1 MQKLSVIVRFRNE
14 AVHLGAVLRAIRAQR
29 CSVPVEVVAV
39 DNASTDG
46 SRDIAEPYADTLVQ
60 ITDYR
65 PGAAL
70 NRSIEA
76 CTGDHVVVVSA
87 HAIPSDER
95 WLENLIRPLRS
106 PDVLGVYGGQIYP
119 INAKFLDKRDLDIF
133 SDIRPR
139 TETRDSDF
147 WNANSAFSRN
157 SWEKQPFDETVI
169 ELEDHHWTKQIL
181 PEGNRWIRFEPEARV
196 YHYGH
201 ETRNDR
207 QFLPPDGGTA
217 DERIREAVRVL
228 EDEFVSWPAAMS
240 AGMTLGSL
248 WQDARVRDTVP
259 LLGRYLLEYWDFDV
273 RWRMAGALGRLDYP
287 ESVPYLVRGL
297 ADPSFYARDECA
309 WSLARLGA
317 TAVPELVA
325 AVDRPGAIPD
335 ESLPFAALALGLSG
349 TPEGRRRALRL
360 LERCL
365 SDGHPATAR
374 DAIYFLGEIGTA
386 TGRPALLRAVRE
398 RLTHEDYE
406 TARAAVWCWGML
418 AEHGTDREQVDAAAD
433 DVVHASRQHPEDV
446 VRAEAVAALG
456 RMGRAR
462 RSTPALAE
470 VDRCLRTDGAGRV
483 RYAAIQSLRLAAAAG
498 NPGIAAEAV
507 AQHTSDDDFGVLFE
521 RELVLAASQG
531 RTTQTTHN
539 KE

>member
-14 AVHLGAVLRAIRAQR
+14 AVYLGAVLRAIRAQR
-29 CSVPVEVVAV
+29 CSVPIEIVAV

-46 SRDIAEPYADTLVQ
+46 SWDIAKPYADTLVQ

-76 CTGDHVVVVSA
+76 CSGDHVVVVSA
-87 HAIPSDER
+87 HAVPSDER
-95 WLENLIRPLRS
+95 WLENLIRPLRN
-106 PDVLGVYGGQIYP
+106 PDILGVYGAQIYP
-119 INAKFLDKRDLDIF
+119 ITAKFLDKRDLDIF

-147 WNANSAFSRN
+147 WNANSVFST
-157 SWEKQPFDETVI
+157 SAWEKEPFDETVI

-181 PEGNRWIRFEPEARV
+181 PQGSRWIRFEPDARV

-201 ETRNDR
+201 EARNDR
-207 QFLPPDGGTA
+207 QFLPPGDQST
-217 DERIREAVRVL
+217 DHHIREAMRVL
-228 EDEFVSWPAAMS
+228 EGEFVSWPTAMS

-248 WQDARVRDTVP
+248 WREPKVRAAVP
-259 LLGRYLLEYWDFDV
+259 LLGRYLRDYWDFDV

-297 ADPSFYARDECA
+297 SDPSFYARDECA

-317 TAVPELVA
+317 TAVPEVIG
-325 AVDRPGAIPD
+325 AVNRPGEVPA

-349 TPEGRRRALRL
+349 TAEGREPALDL

-365 SDGHPATAR
+365 SGGDPVVER
-374 DAIYFLGEIGTA
+374 DAVYFLGEIGDA
-386 TGRPALLRAVRE
+386 AGRPALLRAVTD
-398 RLTHEDYE
+398 RLADEDYV

-418 AEHGTDREQVDAAAD
+418 AENGADREAVDTAAAD
-433 DVVHASRQHPEDV
+433 VAMVARQHPQDV

-456 RMGRAR
+456 RLARGRGSAA
-462 RSTPALAE
+462 PLA
-470 VDRCLRTDGAGRV
+470 DFGRCLRSDGAGRV

-498 NPGIAAEAV
+498 DPGIAAEAA
-507 AQHTSDDDFGVLFE
+507 AQHTDDDDFGVRFE
-521 RELVLAASQG
+521 CELVLAA
-531 RTTQTTHN
+531 TQN

>member
-1 MQKLSVIVRFRNE
+1 MRKLSVIVRFRNE

-29 CSVPVEVVAV
+29 CSVPVEIVAV

-46 SRDIAEPYADTLVQ
+46 SRDIAAQFADKLVQ

-70 NRSIEA
+70 NRSIER
-76 CTGDHVVVVSA
+76 CSGDHVVVVSA

-95 WLENLIRPLRS
+95 WLENLIRPLRN

-119 INAKFLDKRDLDIF
+119 ISAKFLDKRDLDIF

-139 TETRDSDF
+139 SETRDSDF
-147 WNANSAFSRN
+147 WNANSAFGVS

-207 QFLPPDGGTA
+207 QFLTPDGPPAQT
-217 DERIREAVRVL
+217 RIREAVRVL
-228 EDEFVSWPAAMS
+228 EGDSVSWPAAMS

-248 WQDARVRDTVP
+248 WREPATRAAVP

-317 TAVPELVA
+317 TAVPEVLK
-325 AVDRPGAIPD
+325 AVQQPGRMAHG
-335 ESLPFAALALGLSG
+335 SLPFASLALGMSG
-349 TPEGRRRALRL
+349 TQEGRTAGLDL

-365 SDGHPATAR
+365 SDGDPQVER
-374 DAIYFLGEIGTA
+374 DAVYFLGELGSA
-386 TGRPALLRAVRE
+386 QGRTALLKAVVG
-398 RLTHEDYE
+398 RLGHEDYE
-406 TARAAVWCWGML
+406 TARAALWCWGML
-418 AEHGTDREQVDAAAD
+418 AERAENEGDSADRDDLVASADAVVLAA
-433 DVVHASRQHPEDV
+433 RQHPQDV

-456 RMGRAR
+456 RLARAAHGGP
-462 RSTPALAE
+462 TLAE
-470 VDRCLRTDGAGRV
+470 VARSLRNDGCGRV
-483 RYAAIQSLRLAAAAG
+483 RYAAIQSLRLIAESG
-498 NPGIAAEAV
+498 NPSAAMEAV
-507 AQHTSDDDFGVLFE
+507 AHSTDVDDFGVLFE
-521 RELVLAASQG
+521 RELILATAQ
-531 RTTQTTHN
+531 N
-539 KE
+539 

>member
-1 MQKLSVIVRFRNE
+1 MSATMQKLSVIVRFRNE

-29 CSVPVEVVAV
+29 CSVPVEIVAV

-76 CTGDHVVVVSA
+76 CSGDHVVVVSA
-87 HAIPSDER
+87 HAVPSDER

-147 WNANSAFSRN
+147 WNANSAFGRN
-157 SWEKQPFDETVI
+157 AWEKQPFDETVI

-207 QFLPPDGGTA
+207 QFLAPDGRTA
-217 DERIREAVRVL
+217 GERVREAVGVL
-228 EDEFVSWPAAMS
+228 EGEFVSWPAAMS

-248 WQDARVRDTVP
+248 WREPQVRATVP

-317 TAVPELVA
+317 RAVPELVA
-325 AVDRPGAIPD
+325 ALDRPGAVPD
-335 ESLPFAALALGLSG
+335 GALPFAALALGLSG
-349 TPEGRRRALRL
+349 TPDGREHALDL

-365 SDGHPATAR
+365 AGGDPEAAR
-374 DAIYFLGEIGTA
+374 DAVYFLGEIGSA
-386 TGRPALLRAVRE
+386 AGRPALLRAVRE
-398 RLTHEDYE
+398 RIADADYE

-418 AEHGTDREQVDAAAD
+418 AEHGADADRLDAATD
-433 DVVHASRQHPEDV
+433 DVVQASRQHPQDV

-456 RMGRAR
+456 RVGLAR
-462 RSTPALAE
+462 RSAGALGE
-470 VDRCLRTDGAGRV
+470 VARCLRTDGAGRV

-498 NPGIAAEAV
+498 TPGIAAEA
-507 AQHTSDDDFGVLFE
+507 AARHTDDDDFGVLFE
-521 RELVLAASQG
+521 RELVLATIQD
-531 RTTQTTHN
+531 

>member
-29 CSVPVEVVAV
+29 CSVPVEIVAV
-39 DNASTDG
+39 DNSSTDD
-46 SRDIAEPYADTLVQ
+46 SRAIAAPYADKLVD
-60 ITDYR
+60 ITDYK

-119 INAKFLDKRDLDIF
+119 VNAKFLDKRDLDIF
-133 SDIRPR
+133 SDIQPR
-139 TETRDSDF
+139 SETRDSDF
-147 WNANSAFSRN
+147 WNANSAFSIA
-157 SWEKQPFDETVI
+157 SWEKQPFDESVI

-181 PEGNRWIRFEPEARV
+181 PEGSRWIRFEPGARV

-201 ETRNDR
+201 ELRNDR
-207 QFLPPDGGTA
+207 QFLAPDGRSTE
-217 DERIREAVRVL
+217 DRVREAVRAL
-228 EDEFVSWPAAMS
+228 EGDFVAWPEAMS

-248 WQDARVRDTVP
+248 WREPQVRATVP

-309 WSLARLGA
+309 WSLARLGG
-317 TAVPELVA
+317 TAVPELIRTLA
-325 AVDRPGAIPD
+325 RPGAIPD

-349 TPEGRRRALRL
+349 TREGRERALDL
-360 LERCL
+360 LEQCVA
-365 SDGHPATAR
+365 DGNEAVAR
-374 DAIYFLGEIGTA
+374 DAVYFLGEIGSA
-386 TGRPALLRAVRE
+386 EGRPALLRAVTD
-398 RLTHEDYE
+398 RLAHEDYR

-418 AEHGTDREQVDAAAD
+418 AENGDDSERVDAATAD
-433 DVVHASRQHPEDV
+433 IVAVSRQHPQDV

-456 RMGRAR
+456 AQARKRRAAAALGEVA
-462 RSTPALAE
+462 RS
-470 VDRCLRTDGAGRV
+470 LRTDGAGRV
-483 RYAAIQSLRLAAAAG
+483 RYAAIQSLRLAAVEGGAETCVEAA
-498 NPGIAAEAV
+498 
-507 AQHTSDDDFGVLFE
+507 AQHTDDNDFGVLFE
-521 RELVLAASQG
+521 RELILA
-531 RTTQTTHN
+531 THQE
-539 KE
+539 KGKQS